1 MVNHAKASTP
11 VPSAQVSV
19 SRDDIA
25 DSYARLRIGLLGY
38 LRGRVEDAATAE
50 DLLHAV
56 FLKALK
62 TEHAAKSSEAIAAW
76 LYSIARN
83 TVIDHYRARRLAGE
97 LTDDVAFEEVED
109 ASSLQALSL
118 CLLPMAQQLSPR
130 YRDVVLA
137 TEFQG
142 KTKQVVASELG
153 LSLSAVKS
161 RASRG
166 RTMLKDRLLAC
177 CHVELSPSG
186 DITDHHSR
194 AQSGCK
200 SSC

>member
-1 MVNHAKASTP
+1 VVDSTKASTP
-11 VPSAQVSV
+11 VPSAQIAVP
-19 SRDDIA
+19 RDDIA
-25 DSYARLRIGLLGY
+25 DSYARLRVGLLGY

-50 DLLHAV
+50 DLLHTV

-62 TEHAAKSSEAIAAW
+62 TEHAAKSSEAVAAW
-76 LYSIARN
+76 FYSIARN

-97 LTDDVAFEEVED
+97 LTDDVAFEEEED

-118 CLLPMAQQLSPR
+118 CLLPMAQQLSPLH
-130 YRDVVLA
+130 RDVVLS
-137 TEFQG
+137 TDFQG

-166 RTMLKDRLLAC
+166 RRMLKDRLLAC

-186 DITDHHSR
+186 EIADHHLR
-194 AQSGCK
+194 VQGGCK